1 MNFKDFVFT
10 RHGRKKNDDS
20 NFYDIELT
28 KKGFEQARLSGR
40 KLISFNIKSLYTSDM
55 TRAVQT
61 AETINLD
68 LSLDIITEPALR
80 EIDMGVFNSG
90 WNANAQKYSDFLV
103 EFEKHEKDM
112 AYPDGE
118 SGSDVWARI
127 REFVE
132 KTAQEKGNALI
143 VTHGGTI
150 RCMICGM
157 LGIPFEKRFLLG
169 EPIHNCGI
177 SVIRYNIDTGTFS
190 LQLFNDNSHLL
201 HA

>member
-1 MNFKDFVFT
+1 MNFKDFVFI
-10 RHGRKKNDDS
+10 RHGNKKNDDS
-20 NFYDIELT
+20 NFHDIELT
-28 KKGFEQARLSGR
+28 KKGYEQARLSGR
-40 KLISFNIKSLYTSDM
+40 RLSSFNIKSLYTSDM
-55 TRAVQT
+55 IRAIQT

-80 EIDMGVFNSG
+80 EIDMGVFNCG
-90 WNANAQKYSDFLV
+90 WNANSGKYSDFV
-103 EFEKHEKDM
+103 SEFEKHESDM

-118 SGSDVWARI
+118 SGSDVWART
-127 REFVE
+127 RAFVE
-132 KTAQEKGNALI
+132 RTAQEKGNALI

-157 LGIPFEKRFLLG
+157 LGLPFFKRFLLG

-177 SVIRYNIDTGTFS
+177 SVIRCNIDSGTFS

-201 HA
+201 YA